1 MGDDFKTYFQSQIAE
16 EIDFG
21 PVMRF
26 SLKRNDKNIERFIF
40 VEGSTD
46 EQFYGSTQVEI
57 LCDKTAYFYRKMTDD
72 DSLPE
77 YKGKEAVFYALKK
90 VCRNEQLASEIDR
103 CLFIVDRDF
112 SDHIS
117 STQTKLN
124 ATEYSRILITY
135 GHSMESYFLEKNN
148 VTVILEYFNADVN
161 RFWELF
167 SCFAEEMSPYYALNA
182 VITENYHTV
191 RYRKTYTNDDICTF
205 DFKKGDR
212 FWDGYD
218 AMIEECRLMR
228 SKIRK
233 SQNSVMLQRATFLET
248 KIRHNPRY
256 IRGHDA
262 YTFLEQYLR
271 QFHNVDIS
279 FNNHLA
285 FKTIKPLI
293 ARFEVQLLKN
303 SARLASAR

>member
-1 MGDDFKTYFQSQIAE
+1 MGDDFKAYFQSQIAE
-16 EIDFG
+16 EVDFG

-90 VCRNEQLASEIDR
+90 VCRNEQLSSEIDR

-117 STQTKLN
+117 SARTKLN
-124 ATEYSRILITY
+124 ASEYKRVLMTY
-135 GHSMESYFLEKNN
+135 GHSMESYFLEKKN
-148 VTVILEYFNADVN
+148 VTVVLEYFNIN
-161 RFWELF
+161 PEHFWELF
-167 SCFAEEMSPYYALNA
+167 SCFAEEMSLYYALNA
-182 VITENYHTV
+182 VITENYKAIP
-191 RYRKTYTNDDICTF
+191 YRKTYTNNDICTF
-205 DFKKGDR
+205 DFAKGDR

-218 AMIEECRLMR
+218 NMLEECRLMR
-228 SKIRK
+228 SRLR
-233 SQNSVMLQRATFLET
+233 QTRNPALLQRAVFLET
-248 KIRHNPRY
+248 KIRANPRY

-262 YTFLEQYLR
+262 YSFLEQYLK
-271 QFHNVDIS
+271 QLHNIDIGFS
-279 FNNHLA
+279 YHTFG
-285 FKTIKPLI
+285 TIKPLI
-293 ARFEVQLLKN
+293 GRFDVQLVRK
-303 SARLASAR
+303 